1 VGRGVLAF
9 CLALAVWWFVVAAF
23 SVRAVSA
30 EGLVQG
36 PVTYF
41 GDFVS
46 PWRAQFNS
54 DFLGYLALGA
64 GWIVYRER
72 VWWVGVAFALA
83 QFLSGGLFL
92 LPYLAVGLYRANG
105 NVGELLLGHRYHR
118 PPSRA

>member
-1 VGRGVLAF
+1 VGRVTLAF

-54 DFLGYLALGA
+54 DFLGYLAVA
-64 GWIVYRER
+64 SAWIVYRER
-72 VWWVGVAFALA
+72 VWWVGVAFAVT
-83 QFLSGGLFL
+83 QFLTGGLFL

-105 NVGELLLGHRYHR
+105 NVGELLLGRHYTR
-118 PPSRA
+118 PLGPR

>member
-1 VGRGVLAF
+1 VGRGADAF
-9 CLALAVWWFVVAAF
+9 CIAVAVGWLVVAGF

-54 DFLGYLALGA
+54 DFLGYLAVA
-64 GWIVYRER
+64 SAWIVYRER
-72 VWWVGVAFALA
+72 VWWVGVAFALI

-105 NVGELLLGHRYHR
+105 NVGELLLGHRYPR
-118 PPSRA
+118 LPARA